1 MPGPPVTIGA
11 VVTLTPGAAGPPD
24 AGTSIAAPRVFATAH
39 GLRGARGPPPPAAA
53 GPPAAGTI
61 IAVPMVFATAN
72 GMPLATAGSTCQ
84 MINSLTG
91 IPYPIVIPP
100 LGASTGVMIGGM
112 PVVRLG
118 DRIVMGPA
126 LPLVAGAPDGK

>member
-11 VVTLTPGAAGPPD
+11 IVTLTPGAAGVPD
-24 AGTSIAAPRVFATAH
+24 TGV
-39 GLRGARGPPPPAAA
+39 
-53 GPPAAGTI
+53 I
-61 IAVPMVFATAN
+61 ISVPMPFVTAN

-100 LGASTGVMIGGM
+100 LGASLGVKVSGLAL
-112 PVVRLG
+112 VRLG

-126 LPLVAGAPDGK
+126 ILLVAGVPPLPTLVDTFPP

>member
-11 VVTLTPGAAGPPD
+11 VVTLTPGAAGAPD
-24 AGTSIAAPRVFATAH
+24 TGV
-39 GLRGARGPPPPAAA
+39 L
-53 GPPAAGTI
+53 
-61 IAVPMVFATAN
+61 IAVPLPIVTAN

-100 LGASTGVMIGGM
+100 LGVSTGVTVAGM
-112 PVVRLG
+112 GLVRLG
-118 DRIVMGPA
+118 DRILMGPA
-126 LPLVAGAPDGK
+126 ILLVAGAPPMPTLIDTFPP

>member
-11 VVTLTPGAAGPPD
+11 IVTLTPGAAGIPD
-24 AGTSIAAPRVFATAH
+24 TGVIV
-39 GLRGARGPPPPAAA
+39 
-53 GPPAAGTI
+53 
-61 IAVPMVFATAN
+61 AVPMVFATAN

-100 LGASTGVMIGGM
+100 LGASTGVTIGGM
-112 PVVRLG
+112 ALVRLG

-126 LPLVAGAPDGK
+126 ILLVAGVPPLPTLIDTFPP

>member
-24 AGTSIAAPRVFATAH
+24 TGV
-39 GLRGARGPPPPAAA
+39 
-53 GPPAAGTI
+53 I
-61 IAVPMVFATAN
+61 ISVAMPFITAN

-91 IPYPIVIPP
+91 VPYSIVIPP
-100 LGASTGVMIGGM
+100 STGVSTGALTTQLGL
-112 PVVRLG
+112 VRLG
-118 DRIVMGPA
+118 DRIAIGPA
-126 LPLVAGAPDGK
+126 TLLIAGAPPMPTLVDTYPP